1 MLAVERLKDN
11 STHDAVEKLKA
22 TLNHDKFYGV
32 RIEAANALRAIHT
45 DESLAALLDSLKQSD
60 ARVRNQVMT
69 ALAGFYDPRAR
80 EAGRSAL
87 AAEHNPDIQAAIIRG
102 LGNYAQADV
111 RQLLLPFLES
121 QSYRNSLLN
130 AAISA
135 LRSQDD
141 PAALAPIREALKRRK
156 PEMTTRGF
164 AAGLDALAGLARDTD
179 RKDEARDFLI
189 GYVNDKKEGI
199 QLGAI
204 KALGTLGDARAAAVL
219 ETFANASP
227 ESRAQPAAVAALAA
241 IRAAG
246 QPADNLR
253 ELRQTVLDLQK
264 EERTLR
270 QDLETLQKKTG
281 AKTGARAASRKGSQ
295 P

>member
-1 MLAVERLKDN
+1 
-11 STHDAVEKLKA
+11 
-22 TLNHDKFYGV
+22 
-32 RIEAANALRAIHT
+32 
-45 DESLAALLDSLKQSD
+45 
-60 ARVRNQVMT
+60 
-69 ALAGFYDPRAR
+69 
-80 EAGRSAL
+80 
-87 AAEHNPDIQAAIIRG
+87 
-102 LGNYAQADV
+102 
-111 RQLLLPFLES
+111 
-121 QSYRNSLLN
+121 
-130 AAISA
+130 
-135 LRSQDD
+135 
-141 PAALAPIREALKRRK
+141 
-156 PEMTTRGF
+156 
-164 AAGLDALAGLARDTD
+164 
-179 RKDEARDFLI
+179 
-189 GYVNDKKEGI
+189 
-199 QLGAI
+199 
-204 KALGTLGDARAAAVL
+204 LGTLGDARAAAVL